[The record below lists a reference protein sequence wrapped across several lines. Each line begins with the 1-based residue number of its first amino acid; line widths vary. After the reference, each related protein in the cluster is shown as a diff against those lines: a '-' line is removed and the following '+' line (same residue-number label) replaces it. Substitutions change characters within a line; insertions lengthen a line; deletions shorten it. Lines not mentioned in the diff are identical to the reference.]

1 MNRQQMQKKLEN
13 FGYVFKG
20 ERILAGYS
28 KRIKNFSC
36 LGKHFHCNWDEKE
49 RVIGHHYTPITPVE
63 ARRLATVLDPVTD
76 ESYVGIAW
84 VVFPWEMYEKEAV
97 SAVKVINA
105 TEFGAKKRE
114 ELEYADDF
122 EEIVT
127 KRAVEK
133 KAEAER
139 TSEEAYNGSDDGLE
153 LGNIPTSDQVD
164 ATIETHTEPEPEVDP
179 LADMTTDGS
188 GDQGGAE
195 GEPEAEPETPK
206 QISLE
211 RAELMS
217 KTVPQLRA
225 DAKDLGLVGF
235 QNLRK
240 EELIEVILG

>member
-20 ERILAGYS
+20 DRILAGYS

-127 KRAVEK
+127 ERAVAK

-139 TSEEAYNGSDDGLE
+139 TSEEAYNAAEDGIG
-153 LGNIPTSDQVD
+153 LGEIPTSDQVD
-164 ATIETHTEPEPEVDP
+164 ATIETHAEPEADP
-179 LADMTTDGS
+179 LADMTTDGN
-188 GDQGGAE
+188 GDQGAADA
-195 GEPEAEPETPK
+195 EPEAEPEAEPTK
-206 QISLE
+206 EISLE

-217 KTVPQLRA
+217 KTVPQLRQ